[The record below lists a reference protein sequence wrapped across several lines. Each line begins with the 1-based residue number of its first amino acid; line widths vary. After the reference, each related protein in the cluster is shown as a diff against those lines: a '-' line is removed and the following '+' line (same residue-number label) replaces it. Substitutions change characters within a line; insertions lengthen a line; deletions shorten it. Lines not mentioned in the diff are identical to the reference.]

1 MRYGSRQDA
10 DVSRRLTVWL
20 VTLPLAVAGTQL
32 AHAIAYR
39 LAVPS
44 ANERA
49 HELSTTGHGY
59 MAYLPQALAIGAVLV
74 TYAFVAEV
82 LHLTR
87 STKPVAQRPQ
97 AWHFGIVAPALFVC
111 QEHIERLFHDGT
123 FPWGAMLAASFIVGL
138 LLQLPFVLAAYA
150 FARLLLQAA
159 RTLGDRLAR
168 RRHRR
173 LSSATF
179 NWPTE
184 GFIAPRLPAL
194 ALGYGSRGPPL
205 ASR

>member
-1 MRYGSRQDA
+1 VRHGGRHHA

-39 LAVPS
+39 LAVPE

-49 HELSTTGHGY
+49 HELSATGHGY
-59 MAYLPQALAIGAVLV
+59 MAYLPLALAIGAVLV
-74 TYAFVAEV
+74 TYAFVSEV
-82 LHLTR
+82 LRLTR
-87 STKPVAQRPQ
+87 STKRIAMGPQ
-97 AWHFGIVAPALFVC
+97 AWHFAIVAPALFAC
-111 QEHIERLFHDGT
+111 QEHFERLFHGGA
-123 FPWGAMLAASFIVGL
+123 FPGDTALDASFIVGL
-138 LLQLPFVLAAYA
+138 LLQLPFALAAYGLS
-150 FARLLLQAA
+150 RLLLQAA
-159 RTLGDRLAR
+159 RTFGDRLAR

-173 LSSATF
+173 LSSAKT
-179 NWPTE
+179 NWPSE
-184 GFIAPRLPAL
+184 GFITPRLAAL

>member
-1 MRYGSRQDA
+1 M
-10 DVSRRLTVWL
+10 SRRLTVWL

-39 LAVPS
+39 LAVPE

-49 HELSTTGHGY
+49 HELSATGHGY
-59 MAYLPQALAIGAVLV
+59 MAYLPLALAMGAVLV
-74 TYAFVAEV
+74 TYATVTEV

-87 STKPVAQRPQ
+87 STERVRLRPH
-97 AWHFGIVAPALFVC
+97 AWHFAIVPPALFAC
-111 QEHIERLFHDGT
+111 QEHFERLFHDGT

-138 LLQLPFVLAAYA
+138 LLQLPFALAAYA
-150 FARLLLQAA
+150 LARLLLQAA

-173 LSSATF
+173 LASATF
-179 NWPTE
+179 SWRTE
-184 GFIAPRLPAL
+184 GFIALRLRAL

>member
-1 MRYGSRQDA
+1 M
-10 DVSRRLTVWL
+10 SRRLTVWL
-20 VTLPLAVAGTQL
+20 VTVPLAVAGTQF

-39 LAVPS
+39 LAVPE

-49 HELSTTGHGY
+49 HELSATGHGY
-59 MAYLPQALAIGAVLV
+59 MAYLPLALAIGAVLA

-82 LHLTR
+82 LHLAR
-87 STKPVAQRPQ
+87 STKRIALRPE
-97 AWHFGIVAPALFVC
+97 AWHFAIVAPALFAC
-111 QEHIERLFHDGT
+111 QEHFERLFHDGT

-138 LLQLPFVLAAYA
+138 LLQVPFALAAYGLA
-150 FARLLLQAA
+150 LLLLHAA

-168 RRHRR
+168 RRPQR
-173 LSSATF
+173 LVSAQSS
-179 NWPTE
+179 WPSE
-184 GFIAPRLPAL
+184 GFIAPRLAAL

>member
-1 MRYGSRQDA
+1 VRHGGRHHA

-20 VTLPLAVAGTQL
+20 VTLPLAVAGTQM

-39 LAVPS
+39 LAVP
-44 ANERA
+44 ADHERA
-49 HELSTTGHGY
+49 HQLGATGHGY
-59 MAYLPQALAIGAVLV
+59 LAHLPLAVAIGAVLV

-87 STKPVAQRPQ
+87 STKRIALRPQ
-97 AWHFGIVAPALFVC
+97 AWHFAIVAPALFVC
-111 QEHIERLFHDGT
+111 QEHFERLFHDGT

-138 LLQLPFVLAAYA
+138 LLQLPFALAAYA

-194 ALGYGSRGPPL
+194 ALGYGSRGPPP